1 MLLLLSWLLLR
12 HVGSST
18 IWSLAWDNHV
28 WLLSGGLSLLLLVHG
43 DHLQGAEDF
52 LFELSP
58 LNNRIVQLNLR
69 QVDEH
74 ASDLG
79 CLHIADELLDMLVDG
94 VTDDVLL
101 GLAIRCLLV
110 LGGGEHV
117 SDLNLIRPGIL
128 TIKEHLILSI
138 LLASGDG

>member
-1 MLLLLSWLLLR
+1 MLLLWRLLLR

-18 IWSLAWDNHV
+18 IWSLTLHDHIR
-28 WLLSGGLSLLLLVHG
+28 LLSGLLSLLLLVHR

-58 LNNRIVQLNLR
+58 LDNRIVQLNLR

-74 ASDLG
+74 ASDLR
-79 CLHIADELLDMLVDG
+79 CLHVADELLDVLVDG

-101 GLAIRCLLV
+101 GLAIWCLLV

-128 TIKEHLILSI
+128 TIKEHLILTI
-138 LLASGDG
+138 VLAASDG